1 MKKLMSFAAVAAISL
16 AAQANA
22 SVVDL
27 NSGAFA
33 NGEILTNQIAGLTVS
48 ATSTGGG
55 SANDFAFIFDTEN
68 AIGDGDLAAPFDDPS
83 TPVDEGFRPGNV
95 LAIGETCN
103 AGAGTCDVDD
113 NGPGGVIN
121 FDFASDVI
129 FNSISLFDFVTDELT
144 IDLFDMDDNLVFS
157 ITGPTQN
164 NDTGNAVDD
173 NLFSTLDL
181 GGAVFRSAVF
191 TFDGSGT
198 IGNFDIT
205 AVPVPGALPLFF
217 SGVAGLAFARRQR
230 RKA

>member
-1 MKKLMSFAAVAAISL
+1 MKKLMSFAAIAAVSL
-16 AAQANA
+16 TAQANA

-48 ATSTGGG
+48 ATSNGGG
-55 SANDFAFIFDTEN
+55 SSNDFAFIFDTEN
-68 AIGDGDLAAPFDDPS
+68 PIGDGDLAAPFDDPS

-113 NGPGGVIN
+113 NGTGGVIN
-121 FDFASDVI
+121 FDFASDVV
-129 FNSISLFDFVTDELT
+129 FNSLSLFDFVTDELT
-144 IDLFDMDDNLVFS
+144 VELFDLNNNLVFS
-157 ITGPTQN
+157 ITAPNIN
-164 NDTGNAVDD
+164 NDTNNNPDN
-173 NLFSTLDL
+173 NLFSTIDL
-181 GGAVFRSAVF
+181 GGTVFRSAIF
-191 TFDGSGT
+191 TFNGSGT
-198 IGNFDIT
+198 IGDFDIT